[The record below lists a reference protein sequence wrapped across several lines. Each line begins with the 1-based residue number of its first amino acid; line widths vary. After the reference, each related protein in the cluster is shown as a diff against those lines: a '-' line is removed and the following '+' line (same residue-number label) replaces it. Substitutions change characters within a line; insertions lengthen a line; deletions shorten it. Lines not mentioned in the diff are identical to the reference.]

1 MLSWFAR
8 RQTRPIDE
16 ALWQQTLERHPFLQR
31 LAQDDRERLKRN
43 AEHFLRTK
51 AITAVRG
58 LELTDEICVSIAA
71 QACLPVL
78 RLGPALYDGFVEVVV
93 YPDEFLV
100 ERQHVDEVGLVHES
114 TDPLSGE
121 TIDGGPV
128 VLSWADVDR
137 GGRLGEGYNV
147 VIHEFVHKIDLL
159 DGLADGT
166 PPLPAR
172 RREQWGQVLG
182 AAFDRFSAMLD
193 EIEASIPPDVDP
205 ESEAADRFY
214 ARLPLD
220 SYAATDEAEFFA
232 VSSEVYFLQPEL
244 LALHFFDYYQ
254 MLLEYFEFS
263 LFDNSLEVQVG
274 RNSRD

>member
-1 MLSWFAR
+1 MLSWFSR

-16 ALWQQTLERHPFLQR
+16 ALWRHTLERHPFLQQ
-31 LAQDDRERLKRN
+31 LTLEDREQLKRN
-43 AEHFLRTK
+43 AEHFLRNK

-58 LELTDEICVSIAA
+58 LQLTDEICVSIAA

-100 ERQHVDEVGLVHES
+100 ERQQVDEAGLVHES

-128 VLSWADVDR
+128 VLSWADVDA
-137 GGRLGEGYNV
+137 GGRHGDGYNV

-166 PPLPAR
+166 PPLPSR
-172 RREQWGQVLG
+172 RRAQWQDVLA
-182 AAFDRFSAMLD
+182 AAFDHFSAMLD
-193 EIEASIPPDVDP
+193 EVEASIPADLDP
-205 ESEAADRFY
+205 ESEAADRYY
-214 ARLPLD
+214 ASLPLD
-220 SYAATDEAEFFA
+220 TYAATDEAEFFA
-232 VSSEVYFLQPEL
+232 VTAEVFFLQPEL
-244 LALHFFDYYQ
+244 LLLHFPSYYQ
-254 MLLEYFEFS
+254 NLKDFFQFS
-263 LFDNSLEVQVG
+263 LFDNSLEI
-274 RNSRD
+274 